1 MQSLP
6 TAPPSPDNGTVAS
19 RTNMESFFS
28 RFKNALVLIAILLV
42 QTIALATQ
50 MSRPADPVHPDGPKI
65 RLVRLWA
72 IALLTPA
79 ERLSHWSGH
88 SIRTGWANYIAL
100 RGVRQQNADLQK
112 QIAQLRLE
120 RAALAENALEGQRL
134 AALVAFKQHYIA
146 TTVVAQVLGT
156 SGSDQSRLLTLDKGA
171 NDGLRPGMPV
181 ITPDGVVGKL
191 RGVYPG
197 TSQLLLLS
205 DPTSGAGV
213 MLQSTRI
220 RAILHGTSSGGITIN
235 NLTQDDR
242 IKPGEQV
249 LTSGGDQVYPRGLPV
264 GTIESIRPDPQ
275 HQPYTLIQLRP
286 AANLNRLEEVLVI
299 TSTAQG
305 LDPATQQE
313 LATDAAAAH
322 AANVDATRLPSLHPD
337 APDPE
342 APATPADPAAPPGE
356 KSSGLVPKPR
366 PILHPDRYSPGDT
379 PPAADLKPGAKQPEN
394 PGAKQP
400 EDPGAKQ
407 PENPGAKQ

>member
-1 MQSLP
+1 
-6 TAPPSPDNGTVAS
+6 
-19 RTNMESFFS
+19 MESFFS
-28 RFKNALVLIAILLV
+28 RFKNALVLIAILLL

-50 MSRPADPVHPDGPKI
+50 IGRPLDPTHPEGPKI
-65 RLVRLWA
+65 RLVRLWTS
-72 IALLTPA
+72 ALISPI
-79 ERLSHWSGH
+79 ERAAHWSGH
-88 SIRTGWANYIAL
+88 GIRDGWNNYIAL

-134 AALVAFKQHYIA
+134 AALVAFKQHYISS
-146 TTVVAQVLGT
+146 TVVAQVLGT

-171 NDGLRPGMPV
+171 NDGLKPGMAV
-181 ITPDGVVGKL
+181 LTPDGVVGKL
-191 RGVYPG
+191 RDVFPG

-220 RAILHGTSSGGITIN
+220 RAILHGSSTGGIVIN

-264 GTIESIRPDPQ
+264 GTIESIAPDPQ
-275 HQPYTLIQLRP
+275 HQPYTLIQLRA

-299 TSTAQG
+299 TATAQG

-322 AANVDATRLPSLHPD
+322 AANVDASRLPSLHPD
-337 APDPE
+337 A
-342 APATPADPAAPPGE
+342 APAATPDPAAPPSE
-356 KSSGLVPKPR
+356 KTPGLVPKPK
-366 PILHPDRYSPGDT
+366 PVLHPDRYSPGDT
-379 PPAADLKPGAKQPEN
+379 PAAADLKPGEKPPAA
-394 PGAKQP
+394 PGVPQ
-400 EDPGAKQ
+400 
-407 PENPGAKQ
+407 